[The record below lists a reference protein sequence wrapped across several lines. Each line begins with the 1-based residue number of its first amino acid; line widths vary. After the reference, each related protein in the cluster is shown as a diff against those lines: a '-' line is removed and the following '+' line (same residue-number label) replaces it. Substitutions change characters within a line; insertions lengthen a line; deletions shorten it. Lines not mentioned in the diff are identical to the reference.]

1 MIETRFYN
9 PSVSRTALKEA
20 ERDREVIQGYFAG
33 LNESFAAFIGNQ
45 VLRRS
50 FLPNRSEDDVMER
63 DRLSALLGE
72 KHAGLL
78 SIRFID
84 DDGSRIHY
92 STLKEDLLEEGVSPA
107 YRSYKT
113 YPENM
118 PRESPSASAKGEP
131 RLILD
136 RGGEYIVF
144 FYPFYDALELYQGN
158 AIFTLSSGSLTGALV
173 DSGRLGIG
181 ESAVILEEPPG
192 VILGLPRA
200 GGDAAV
206 RRAGEIWKQAGNYRG
221 KGGLNRVDP
230 GGGNAPLVLV
240 SSQTDGGIFTGR
252 IIGEKPFVFSPAMRA
267 VLLLAFFL
275 TSFLTIFLLFNVR
288 ADPMTVVQTQLRGI
302 RTAILEE
309 CRNRK
314 NSALPV
320 RSWELEQRR
329 EDLHQEI
336 KKILRIKPNGNG
348 RNSTAAAQGK
358 ISRRLARR
366 LRLEKEIDAYIDL
379 VWNELEALAD
389 RMAAPHGVE
398 PVWKREAAG
407 KQEQDG
413 KQKPMQKKTE
423 GTPAGPHAAK
433 PDVLE
438 PVKIQTALLS
448 RPLAFAPELNS
459 RPEPLAAARQ
469 GGARRKEPAA
479 GAAKQDRTAELE
491 PVKIQTALLSRPLAF
506 TPELNSRLEPLA
518 AFRDS
523 PEKTADEPVFKRKNG
538 ITYINKAYTAPDE
551 EMTKTLELDEKFKD
565 LVDSVIN
572 DSDR

>member
-1 MIETRFYN
+1 MTLLKKAALSLVLAILVFAAFAVSAYTGLFGAIETRFYN
-9 PSVSRTALKEA
+9 PSVSRTALREA
-20 ERDREVIQGYFAG
+20 ERDREVIEGYFTG
-33 LNESFAAFIGNQ
+33 LNESFTAFIGEQ
-45 VLRRS
+45 ALRRS
-50 FLPNRSEDDVMER
+50 FLPNRSEDDVVER
-63 DRLSALLGE
+63 DRFSALLAE

-78 SIRFID
+78 SIRFIAG
-84 DDGSRIHY
+84 DGFRIHY
-92 STLKEDLLEEGVSPA
+92 STLKEDLLEEGNSPV
-107 YRSYKT
+107 YRSYKAD
-113 YPENM
+113 PENM
-118 PRESPSASAKGEP
+118 PRESPAVPVKGEP

-136 RGGEYIVF
+136 RQGECIVF
-144 FYPFYDALELYQGN
+144 LYPFYDALELYRGN
-158 AIFTLSSGSLTGALV
+158 AVFTLSSGSLTGALV

-206 RRAGEIWKQAGNYRG
+206 HRAAEIWKQAGNYRG
-221 KGGLNRVDP
+221 KGGLNRIDP

-240 SSQTDGGIFTGR
+240 SSQTGGGIFTGR
-252 IIGEKPFVFSPAMRA
+252 IISERPFVFSPAMRA

-288 ADPMTVVQTQLRGI
+288 ADPMIVVQTQLRGI
-302 RTAILEE
+302 RAAILEE

-336 KKILRIKPNGNG
+336 KRTLKIKPNRNG
-348 RNSTAAAQGK
+348 RNSTAATT
-358 ISRRLARR
+358 SRRLARQ

-389 RMAAPHGVE
+389 RLAAPRGAE
-398 PVWKREAAG
+398 PVWKREPA
-407 KQEQDG
+407 G
-413 KQKPMQKKTE
+413 KQKPARKRAV
-423 GTPAGPHAAK
+423 AGA
-433 PDVLE
+433 
-438 PVKIQTALLS
+438 S
-448 RPLAFAPELNS
+448 R
-459 RPEPLAAARQ
+459 Q
-469 GGARRKEPAA
+469 EPA
-479 GAAKQDRTAELE
+479 AELE

-506 TPELNSRLEPLA
+506 TPELNGRPEPLA
-518 AFRDS
+518 AFHDS
-523 PEKTADEPVFKRKNG
+523 PEKPAAEPVFKSKNG
-538 ITYINKAYTAPDE
+538 ITYINKAYTAPDAE
-551 EMTKTLELDEKFKD
+551 LEKTLELNEKFKD

>member
-1 MIETRFYN
+1 LYR
-9 PSVSRTALKEA
+9 
-20 ERDREVIQGYFAG
+20 G
-33 LNESFAAFIGNQ
+33 
-45 VLRRS
+45 
-50 FLPNRSEDDVMER
+50 
-63 DRLSALLGE
+63 SA
-72 KHAGLL
+72 
-78 SIRFID
+78 
-84 DDGSRIHY
+84 
-92 STLKEDLLEEGVSPA
+92 V
-107 YRSYKT
+107 
-113 YPENM
+113 
-118 PRESPSASAKGEP
+118 
-131 RLILD
+131 
-136 RGGEYIVF
+136 
-144 FYPFYDALELYQGN
+144 
-158 AIFTLSSGSLTGALV
+158 FTLSSGSLTGALV

-221 KGGLNRVDP
+221 KGGLNRIDP

-240 SSQTDGGIFTGR
+240 SSQTAGGIFTGR

-275 TSFLTIFLLFNVR
+275 TSFLAIFLIFNVR

-336 KKILRIKPNGNG
+336 KKILRIKPSGNG

-358 ISRRLARR
+358 IARR
-366 LRLEKEIDAYIDL
+366 LRLEKEIDTYIDL

-413 KQKPMQKKTE
+413 RQKPARKKTE
-423 GTPAGPHAAK
+423 GTPAGPHAAM

-469 GGARRKEPAA
+469 GGSRRKEPAA
-479 GAAKQDRTAELE
+479 GAAKQDRAAELE

-506 TPELNSRLEPLA
+506 TPELNSRPEPLA

-523 PEKTADEPVFKRKNG
+523 PEKTADEPVFKSKNG

-551 EMTKTLELDEKFKD
+551 EMAKTLELDEKFKD

>member
-1 MIETRFYN
+1 MTLLKKAALSLVLAILIFAAFAVSAYTGLFGAIETRFYN

-20 ERDREVIQGYFAG
+20 EQDREVIEGYFAG
-33 LNESFAAFIGNQ
+33 LNESFVAFIGEQ
-45 VLRRS
+45 ALRRS
-50 FLPNRSEDDVMER
+50 FLPNRSEDDVVER
-63 DRLSALLGE
+63 DRLSALLEE
-72 KHAGLL
+72 KHADLL
-78 SIRFID
+78 SIRFIAG
-84 DDGSRIHY
+84 DGLRIHY
-92 STLKEDLLEEGVSPA
+92 SILKEDLLEEGDSPV

-113 YPENM
+113 DPENM
-118 PRESPSASAKGEP
+118 LRESPAVPVKGEP

-136 RGGEYIVF
+136 RRGECIVF
-144 FYPFYDALELYQGN
+144 LYPFYDALELYRGN
-158 AIFTLSSGSLTGALV
+158 AVFTLSSGSLTGALV

-206 RRAGEIWKQAGNYRG
+206 HRVAEIWKQAGNYRG
-221 KGGLNRVDP
+221 KGGLNRIDP

-240 SSQTDGGIFTGR
+240 SSQTGGGIFTGR
-252 IIGEKPFVFSPAMRA
+252 IISERPFVFSPAMRA

-302 RTAILEE
+302 RAAILEE

-314 NSALPV
+314 NSVLPV

-336 KKILRIKPNGNG
+336 KRTLKIKPNRNG
-348 RNSTAAAQGK
+348 RNSTAVTQGK
-358 ISRRLARR
+358 ISRRLARQ

-389 RMAAPHGVE
+389 RLTVPHGAE
-398 PVWKREAAG
+398 PVWKRESAG
-407 KQEQDG
+407 KR
-413 KQKPMQKKTE
+413 KPARKKAE
-423 GTPAGPHAAK
+423 GASAGPYAAM
-433 PDVLE
+433 PGVSE
-438 PVKIQTALLS
+438 S
-448 RPLAFAPELNS
+448 RQEFQQRE
-459 RPEPLAAARQ
+459 
-469 GGARRKEPAA
+469 EPAA
-479 GAAKQDRTAELE
+479 GAARQERAAELE

-506 TPELNSRLEPLA
+506 TPELNGRPEPLA

-523 PEKTADEPVFKRKNG
+523 PEKPTAEPVFKSKNG

-551 EMTKTLELDEKFKD
+551 ELEKTLELNEKFKD